1 MPIIPTREND
11 GRKREEEEEEDT
23 GMENPRVAA
32 NPVRVSGERERER
45 ERKKAHSFYFAL

>member
-32 NPVRVSGERERER
+32 NPVRVSGERKRG
-45 ERKKAHSFYFAL
+45 RKKAHSFYFAL